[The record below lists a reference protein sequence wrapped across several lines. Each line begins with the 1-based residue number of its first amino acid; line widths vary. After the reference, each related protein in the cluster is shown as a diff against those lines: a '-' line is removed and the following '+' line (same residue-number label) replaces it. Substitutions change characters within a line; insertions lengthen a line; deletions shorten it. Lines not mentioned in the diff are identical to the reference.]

1 MKWIS
6 RLLLFLITL
15 VLLLAWLSYVLEKNA
30 VPGWLQPFLPENLT
44 AGMVVDALMYVLL
57 SFSVLPVALY
67 FFIQSSVLDWNAMED
82 LEKSGMPVKV
92 RVLQHSGGGI
102 QINDMPI
109 VDFELEVHPE
119 GKSPFTVK
127 TKQLVQ
133 LTELSR
139 IENGV
144 WYDGYA
150 HKTRSNRVMVLF

>member
-1 MKWIS
+1 
-6 RLLLFLITL
+6 
-15 VLLLAWLSYVLEKNA
+15 
-30 VPGWLQPFLPENLT
+30 
-44 AGMVVDALMYVLL
+44 
-57 SFSVLPVALY
+57 VALY

-92 RVLQHSGGGI
+92 RVSQHSDGGI
-102 QINDMPI
+102 QINDMP
-109 VDFELEVHPE
+109 VVHFELEVHPE